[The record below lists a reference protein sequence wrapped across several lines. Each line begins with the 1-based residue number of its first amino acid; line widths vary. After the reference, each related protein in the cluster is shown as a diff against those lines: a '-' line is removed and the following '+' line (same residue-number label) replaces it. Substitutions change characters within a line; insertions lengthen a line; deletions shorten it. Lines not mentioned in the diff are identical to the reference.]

1 MFLNIISIRGYYIFY
16 IYTYI
21 HILMIL
27 HRNNEYEIRE
37 CSNEYL

>member
-16 IYTYI
+16 IYI